1 MPTKRVSIYPEPYAA
16 SGNIGDGGLRKL
28 LGAPSLNMLQ
38 MVIREAVQNSCDAA
52 KLGTGPE
59 ILIRVRTLT
68 KDQIKTLKET
78 IFCEL
83 PINRDSRAGILNFL
97 NSAAPNVLEIC
108 DFQTVGLGGP
118 TRADWVPQGTKVTDF
133 IDFMRNFGSNHDT
146 HNRGGTYGFGKV
158 SLYKASK

>member
-68 KDQIKTLKET
+68 KDQIKTLKE
-78 IFCEL
+78 IG
-83 PINRDSRAGILNFL
+83 RAH
-97 NSAAPNVLEIC
+97 V
-108 DFQTVGLGGP
+108 
-118 TRADWVPQGTKVTDF
+118 
-133 IDFMRNFGSNHDT
+133 
-146 HNRGGTYGFGKV
+146 
-158 SLYKASK
+158 